1 VVKPGHLRQ
10 TLAGENIIVQG
21 ETGNTFYIMFSGTV
35 DVFKEQSRTF
45 VLGDKR
51 VKELTVAFRSSS

>member
-1 VVKPGHLRQ
+1 
-10 TLAGENIIVQG
+10 LAGENIIVQG
-21 ETGNTFYIMFSGTV
+21 ETGTTFYIMFSGTV